1 MEDLKA
7 KSSLSQKKTNRS
19 MKKQGGEHGEDSEES
34 LERMFG
40 REYKVTCG
48 DLTLLSAFCEI

>member
-1 MEDLKA
+1 
-7 KSSLSQKKTNRS
+7 

-40 REYKVTCG
+40 KEYKVTCG